1 MINEKRS
8 KGMQRL
14 VECSAFIAILN
25 KLRNN
30 GNISQ
35 KEYEEIRNKINKKC
49 WKKILFVL
57 KKKCFYYIIIYNI
70 SVWKRHRRR
79 EHGRSTN
86 NRESQWKNWQK

>member
-35 KEYEEIRNKINKKC
+35 KEYEEI
-49 WKKILFVL
+49 VL

-79 EHGRSTN
+79 EYGRSTN
-86 NRESQWKNWQK
+86 NRKSQWKN